1 MSWFTKKLRQYVPA
15 TRGKSYDINT
25 GINTLTSS
33 ITAPFDPKHRK
44 TLTAGI
50 DIFSSGM
57 REVGNITSS
66 LNTPEG
72 NLFTR
77 TGRFLHTM
85 EDVPFMFGDKA
96 LDRMIPDKYQDVFK
110 GTPNIGIP
118 NIPMPGHGPIKYLN
132 ERTQQ
137 LRFVQSK
144 FEMLNAYGNEGIMKG
159 GRFGG
164 DILDRYK
171 GNPALLLAGPYGL
184 VFAAYQTAA
193 KNIKKSM
200 GDKTLDRIIS
210 SVNVGTEKTKPK
222 PAKIVKG
229 SGSLLGKSARFSMAK
244 SGKNQGRSSLKI
256 GRKGTGGGEG
266 ASHFKSY
273 RSGRRSEY

>member
-15 TRGKSYDINT
+15 TRGKSYDIKT
-25 GINTLTSS
+25 GINSLTSS
-33 ITAPFDPKHRK
+33 VAGIFDEKHRE
-44 TLTAGI
+44 TLTAGL
-50 DIFSSGM
+50 DIFSSGV
-57 REVGNITSS
+57 REVGNITGDLTS
-66 LNTPEG
+66 PEG

-77 TGRFLHTM
+77 TERFLHSM

-118 NIPMPGHGPIKYLN
+118 NIPMPGHGAIKYLN

-144 FEMLNAYGNEGIMKG
+144 AEMLNAYGNEGIMKG

-164 DILDRYK
+164 DIVDRYK

-184 VFAAYQTAA
+184 VFASYQTAA
-193 KNIKKSM
+193 KNFMNKGK
-200 GDKTLDRIIS
+200 GGG
-210 SVNVGTEKTKPK
+210 SVTEEATPK

-229 SGSLLGKSARFSMAK
+229 SGSLLGKSARFSMAT
-244 SGKNQGRSSLKI
+244 SGRNQGRSSLKI
-256 GRKGTGGGEG
+256 GRKGTGGGKG

-273 RSGRRSEY
+273 KSGRRSEY